1 MKLII
6 GLIAF
11 VAWLAYV
18 GRQLSRQ
25 REIEEEIYNQNKN

>member
-1 MKLII
+1 MKLLL
-6 GLIAF
+6 GLLAF
-11 VAWLAYV
+11 VAWIAYV